1 MNRKLL
7 LVPLVAL
14 ALGLASCGG
23 EEVVEQKAPDYPV
36 KTLDTVTA
44 TVYWNHSGAIASKLE
59 IEIRPR
65 VSGYLRVKYIKDGQ
79 HVKKGQPLFKIEDK
93 DYQQAVNSAEAAV
106 ESARATV
113 SNAEL
118 EVRKL
123 TPLVEKGIISPF
135 QLETAKSNLNSANAQ
150 LRYAQAQLE
159 NARID
164 LGYTT
169 VVAPEDG
176 RLSTV
181 PYDIGTLVSS
191 NMQYPLTTLYADGDA
206 YFEFS
211 IDEKNLITEGANGLN
226 ENMFAKEKG
235 SNVELILSGG
245 QKYPYKG
252 YLEMRSAGIDRAT
265 GTLAVRV
272 IFPNEE
278 GVLMSGASAVARF
291 PYVVSGVILIPQSAT
306 FEIQDKTIVYVLKA
320 DNTVERKVVKVLGP
334 VGESYAVADISKGET
349 IVTEG
354 VSKLQEGMTIN
365 PIKK

>member
-1 MNRKLL
+1 MNRKLFL
-7 LVPLVAL
+7 IPLVAL
-14 ALGLASCGG
+14 ALGLSSCGG

-36 KTLDTVTA
+36 KTLDTVTT
-44 TVYWNHSGAIASKLE
+44 TVYWEHSGAIASKLE

-79 HVKKGQPLFKIEDK
+79 HVTKGQPLFKIEDT
-93 DYQQAVNSAEAAV
+93 DYQQAVNAAAASVEAA
-106 ESARATV
+106 RAAV
-113 SNAEL
+113 ANADL

-135 QLETAKSNLNSANAQ
+135 QLQTAKSNLESANAQ

-159 NARID
+159 NANIN
-164 LGYTT
+164 LNYTT
-169 VVAPEDG
+169 IVAPEDG
-176 RLSTV
+176 RLGAV

-191 NMQYPLTTLYADGDA
+191 AMQYPLTMLYADGDA

-235 SNVELILSGG
+235 SRIELILAGG

-252 YLEMRSAGIDRAT
+252 YMEMRSAGIDRAT

-272 IFPNEE
+272 VFPNKE
-278 GVLMSGASAVARF
+278 GVLMSGASAVAKF
-291 PYVVSGVILIPQSAT
+291 PYVMSGVILIPQSAT
-306 FEIQDKTIVYVLKA
+306 FEIQDKTIAYVLND
-320 DNTVERKVVKVLGP
+320 DNTVVRKVVNVLGP
-334 VGESYAVADISKGET
+334 VGENYAITGIEKGTT
-349 IVTEG
+349 IVVEG
-354 VSKLQEGMTIN
+354 VSRLQEGMTIN